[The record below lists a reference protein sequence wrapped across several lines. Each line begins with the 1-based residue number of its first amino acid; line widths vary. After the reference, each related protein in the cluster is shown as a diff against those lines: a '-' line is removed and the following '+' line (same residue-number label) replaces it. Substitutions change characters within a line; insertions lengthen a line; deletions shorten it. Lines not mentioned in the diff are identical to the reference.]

1 MRAVRATH
9 GSPPAALGPGDRS
22 PGTRIINRRGVR
34 GPTPIGWFPHTS
46 IEVRG
51 YPRQVVIV
59 SLGDLV
65 MDVRIVPQG
74 PLEPDDDTP
83 ASITIGGGGQAANFC
98 AWSAALGEP
107 ARLVTRVGDDDTGRR
122 LVADLESRGVEVRA
136 VWAAEP
142 TGVIAVLVGLDGR
155 RTMATQRGASVG
167 LRPDDLREAWFRD
180 ATLLHVPAYSLFVE
194 PIASATR
201 AAITVVREAGGML
214 AIDLSSAAGLRAFGP
229 ARMAYVLARMKPEV
243 LFATEAEAA
252 TLAVPLEGLAQ
263 VAVLDGRLRVG
274 LGDID
279 LERIASGSVKVSS
292 RDLGPAIARRAAGAT
307 TVAATMRIAAM
318 AGVRFMAT
326 GGIGGIHRGH
336 PEDESADLGE
346 LAQTPVA
353 VFCAGAK
360 IILDLR
366 LTLER
371 LETLSVPVL
380 GYGVDEFPAFYS
392 RRSGCRVGAR
402 VDGVDDCARAF

>member
-1 MRAVRATH
+1 
-9 GSPPAALGPGDRS
+9 
-22 PGTRIINRRGVR
+22 
-34 GPTPIGWFPHTS
+34 
-46 IEVRG
+46 
-51 YPRQVVIV
+51 VIV

-107 ARLVTRVGDDDTGRR
+107 ARLVTRIGDDDIGRR

-142 TGVIAVLVGLDGR
+142 TGVIAVLVGPDGR

-167 LRPDDLREAWFRD
+167 LSPDDLREAWFRD

-214 AIDLSSAAGLRAFGP
+214 AVDLSSAAGLRAYGP

-243 LFATEAEAA
+243 LFATEMEAA
-252 TLAVPLEGLAQ
+252 TLAVPLESLAQ
-263 VAVLDGRLRVG
+263 VPVLK
-274 LGDID
+274 LG
-279 LERIASGSVKVSS
+279 
-292 RDLGPAIARRAAGAT
+292 AAGSLVFGRTVPAPEVSAIDPTGAGDAFAAAFCSAWLRGAT
-307 TVAATMRIAAM
+307 PV
-318 AGVRFMAT
+318 
-326 GGIGGIHRGH
+326 
-336 PEDESADLGE
+336 ESAE
-346 LAQTPVA
+346 RA
-353 VFCAGAK
+353 VHAASQSVMLAGA
-360 IILDLR
+360 R
-366 LTLER
+366 P
-371 LETLSVPVL
+371 S
-380 GYGVDEFPAFYS
+380 
-392 RRSGCRVGAR
+392 
-402 VDGVDDCARAF
+402 